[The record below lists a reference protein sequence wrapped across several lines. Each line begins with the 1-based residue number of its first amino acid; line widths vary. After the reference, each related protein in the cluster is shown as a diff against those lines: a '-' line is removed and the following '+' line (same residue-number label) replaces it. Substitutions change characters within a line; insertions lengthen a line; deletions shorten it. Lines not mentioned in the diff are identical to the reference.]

1 MADGGER
8 WRREPEASSG
18 SGGHLPS
25 DLGTG
30 PLFDALDAPLPS
42 ELERQ
47 QERDRLREREQPR
60 VSTQTPATPSSRT
73 EIIPERPEGLRTPL
87 QGKNAKPSR
96 RKSRPPTRRVKRTI
110 KHVDPLGVLKVS
122 LIMYTLFLGL
132 WLVFVAIV
140 YSFLDSLGLF
150 SAIEDFGRESTI
162 WTGAVI
168 SLGTVEKYAF
178 ILGLV
183 VMVLA
188 LLANVFISFLY
199 NIIAD
204 LVGGVEVTFVERDA

>member
-1 MADGGER
+1 MSDGGER
-8 WRREPEASSG
+8 WRREPEASSA

-47 QERDRLREREQPR
+47 KEREREHPR
-60 VSTQTPATPSSRT
+60 MSNPAPVAPASRT
-73 EIIPERPEGLRTPL
+73 EVIPERPDAPRSPV
-87 QGKNAKPSR
+87 QRKNTKTSR

-110 KHVDPLGVLKVS
+110 KHVDPLGILKVS
-122 LIMYTLFLGL
+122 LIMYTIFLGL

-150 SAIEDFGRESTI
+150 IAIEDFGRESTI
-162 WTGAVI
+162 WTGAVV
-168 SLGTVEKYAF
+168 SLEVVEKYAF

-183 VMVLA
+183 VMIVA

-204 LVGGVEVTFVERDA
+204 LVGGVEVTFVERDAS